1 MLSDVRARSADA
13 GGGVRHGRG
22 APDRREQ
29 VRRTTPNQ
37 RRPLRHGVV
46 RADLVLHQVEPRGE
60 RLCPAPL
67 ALYLWFWISLSLSL
81 SLSLSRS
88 LSLPSLDFSTKV
100 PSRQGFLRSISSLS
114 LAKFGG
120 MPHKF
125 QSAKYANFFFPSVFG
140 GVWGGCAPSS
150 ALL

>member
-1 MLSDVRARSADA
+1 MTCE
-13 GGGVRHGRG
+13 RG
-22 APDRREQ
+22 QRTRE
-29 VRRTTPNQ
+29 VVCVTAEERPIAENKCVG
-37 RRPLRHGVV
+37 RRPISV
-46 RADLVLHQVEPRGE
+46 DLCDMGSCAQTWFYTRWSHEVSDSAPPLL
-60 RLCPAPL
+60 LCTSGSG
-67 ALYLWFWISLSLSL
+67 SLSLSL